1 MKLKVIGYADYPD
14 YFYLCLDEKKVT
26 HRVDLRVSKE
36 TESTMRALP
45 TSFDDLIGKT
55 VEVEELIPLV
65 EIGYEVK
72 IVEE

>member
-36 TESTMRALP
+36 TESTI
-45 TSFDDLIGKT
+45 DDLIGKT
-55 VEVEELIPLV
+55 VEVEELIPFV
-65 EIGYEVK
+65 EIGYKVK